1 MKMRVFLLI
10 SLLLIPA
17 LGYSGLLDND
27 PFLMGKEV
35 PAWSRGREILLYRI
49 SFFGIPAG
57 YAEFSFIGEE
67 EEKGKELYHI
77 RARFWTSGLVKI
89 FKEIHDEFHYFMDK
103 ETLYP
108 YKMIVK
114 QRESKRNV
122 DKVVYYDQKTGVMSH
137 FSMKGEKLKE
147 YRAVP
152 GIFEPVTLAYYMRS
166 LNLSQGIRNIKVYGG
181 KKVYLVEVK
190 PLGKE
195 KVKTEL
201 GIFDTLKVDPIMRY
215 KGKVK
220 QNRGITAWLINDGS
234 NIPLLVH
241 AKLKVGTLTGN
252 LIQLSKGQKNE
263 Q

>member
-1 MKMRVFLLI
+1 LI
-10 SLLLIPA
+10 CIVIIPSM
-17 LGYSGLLDND
+17 GYSGLLEND
-27 PFLMGKEV
+27 PFLMGREAPV
-35 PAWSRGREILLYRI
+35 WSRGREILLYRI
-49 SFFGIPAG
+49 SYFGIPAG
-57 YAEFSFIGEE
+57 YAEFSFLGEE
-67 EEKGKELYHI
+67 KEKGKELYHI

-103 ETLYP
+103 NTLYP

-114 QRESKRNV
+114 QRESKRKV
-122 DKVVYYDQKTGVMSH
+122 DKVVYYDQATGVMSH
-137 FSMKGEKLKE
+137 FSMKGKKLKE

-166 LNLSQGIRNIKVYGG
+166 LNLSRGIRNIRVYGG

-195 KVKTEL
+195 KVKTDL

-220 QNRGITAWLINDGS
+220 KNREITAWLIDDGS

-252 LIQLSKGQKNE
+252 LIQLSRGSDHE
-263 Q
+263 R